1 MRDRI
6 VKLANEALTGEL
18 MLGDNTNWGIDRGNF
33 EGGAE
38 GRVAF
43 GVVFSPFYLSHGR
56 CSFL

>member
-18 MLGDNTNWGIDRGNF
+18 MLGDNTNWGIGLGKERTQGDILDAIDRGNF

-38 GRVAF
+38 GRA
-43 GVVFSPFYLSHGR
+43 
-56 CSFL
+56 

>member
-18 MLGDNTNWGIDRGNF
+18 MLGDNTNWGIGPGKERIQGDILDAIDRGNF

-38 GRVAF
+38 GRA
-43 GVVFSPFYLSHGR
+43 
-56 CSFL
+56 